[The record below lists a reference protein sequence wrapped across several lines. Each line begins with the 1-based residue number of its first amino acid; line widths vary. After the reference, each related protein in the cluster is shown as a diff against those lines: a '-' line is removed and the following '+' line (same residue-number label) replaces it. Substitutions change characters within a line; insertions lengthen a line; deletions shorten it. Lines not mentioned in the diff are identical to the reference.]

1 MLHILLSYF
10 ICKFLWEKFC
20 LSEMQVPNLGG
31 LKENTHPF
39 SPLSVITNMFYFS
52 VQVVFIPKNP
62 DTFEQF
68 VQGFRTG
75 VHNAL
80 RIGCKLDVSN
90 DFRIVRVQYNLC
102 FSSHYHFVK

>member
-68 VQGFRTG
+68 V
-75 VHNAL
+75 
-80 RIGCKLDVSN
+80 
-90 DFRIVRVQYNLC
+90 
-102 FSSHYHFVK
+102 